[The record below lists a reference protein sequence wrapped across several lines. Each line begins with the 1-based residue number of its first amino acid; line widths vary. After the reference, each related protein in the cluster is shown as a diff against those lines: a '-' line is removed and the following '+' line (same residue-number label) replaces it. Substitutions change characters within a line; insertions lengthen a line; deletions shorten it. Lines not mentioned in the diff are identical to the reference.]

1 MYPALSHLLTTDP
14 SPAAPDLARWWPAV
28 APLRDAF
35 PHPLDRALALGLT
48 APSVGGAFVASY
60 RAALHALVPS
70 LGVHTRAALCATEE
84 VGAHPRAITTKVSP
98 TPAGVVV
105 DGAKRF
111 VTGAHEADALLVLA
125 TRGADDDGRNLLSL
139 VRVPAGAPGVAL
151 VAMAPTSFVPDVSH
165 ASVTFTAVALDADAV
180 LPGDGWNRY
189 VKPFRTVEDL
199 HVQAGVT
206 AWMIGALRRHAGPR
220 PLVERLVAHA
230 ASLRA
235 LADQSP
241 DDPTNHVALA
251 GAFANL
257 YGLFD
262 AVESTWSD
270 MPEALRADWLRD
282 RRLMYVA
289 RDVRA
294 RRLEVAWA
302 ALLRG

>member
-14 SPAAPDLARWWPAV
+14 TPAAPDLTRWWPAV

-48 APSVGGAFVASY
+48 APSVGGAFLAGY
-60 RAALHALVPS
+60 RAALHALLPS

-84 VGAHPRAITTKVSP
+84 VGAHPRAIATRLTA
-98 TPAGVVV
+98 TPEGVTV

-111 VTGAHEADALLVLA
+111 VTGAREADALLVLA
-125 TRGADDDGRNLLSL
+125 TRGAAADGRSLLSL
-139 VRVPAGAPGVAL
+139 VRVPAEHPGVSL
-151 VAMAPTSFVPDVSH
+151 TPMPPTSFVPDVTH
-165 ASVTFTAVALDADAV
+165 ASVTLDAVALDAGAV

-199 HVQAGVT
+199 HVQAAVA
-206 AWMIGALRRHAGPR
+206 AWVIGALRRHDGPR
-220 PLVERLVAHA
+220 PCVERLVAHV

-235 LADQSP
+235 LADMAP
-241 DDPTNHVALA
+241 DDPTCHVALA

-257 YGLFD
+257 APIFD
-262 AVESTWSD
+262 AVEATWPQ
-270 MPEALRADWLRD
+270 MPAALRAEWSRD
-282 RRLMYVA
+282 RRLLQVA

-294 RRLEVAWA
+294 RRLEVAWS
-302 ALLRG
+302 ALQRG